1 MKKLAMHGALVTVA
15 AVLAVAAPG
24 HAQDDAYE
32 YDYYENDYYEDEPRY
47 YGEQT
52 ELWGEELEDL
62 EYEPG
67 EGLHE
72 EEWYDPSDWID
83 FDEGIEYEYDD
94 YDYEYG
100 YYDDAYADDDWFY
113 DYYDYG
119 YDYLY

>member
-1 MKKLAMHGALVTVA
+1 MKHLTIYGALATFVIA
-15 AVLAVAAPG
+15 IAAPA
-24 HAQDDAYE
+24 HAQYDAYNGDYYDNGYEYE
-32 YDYYENDYYEDEPRY
+32 YDDPRY

-52 ELWGEELEDL
+52 DLWGEERDEL

-83 FDEGIEYEYDD
+83 FDEGVEYENDYD
-94 YDYEYG
+94 DYEYG
-100 YYDDAYADDDWFY
+100 YYDDDYGDDDWFY

-119 YDYLY
+119 YDYAY